1 MDVLRHAQIMIKPL
15 AAGILAALLLSG
27 CVTPNPPAPHEV
39 DNTRTYPASRDVV
52 WDRVLAS
59 SARNEMIIR
68 KADRENGLIT
78 VEREIINPRGPTIFS
93 WAECGWNSLFD
104 RAVSQRDE
112 LNYFVHRERDGT
124 SVTVN
129 GRYLELRLNVPM
141 QKTQWATCVSTGV
154 LERTLL
160 DSFYYGAR

>member
-93 WAECGWNSLFD
+93 WAEP
-104 RAVSQRDE
+104 A
-112 LNYFVHRERDGT
+112 
-124 SVTVN
+124 
-129 GRYLELRLNVPM
+129 LR
-141 QKTQWATCVSTGV
+141 STAAIW
-154 LERTLL
+154 
-160 DSFYYGAR
+160 SCA